1 MKKYIL
7 LTLLILFPIMILSSG
22 CTSIGKL
29 PSGERLERIKESPNY
44 RDGAFRNKGDEVR
57 PNKRSMN
64 IFSAFKKHFLEKRE
78 RSRPSS
84 VLPSKKT
91 DLKSFSPEE
100 DVLVWLGHSSYFMQI
115 DGKKILVDP
124 VMSGR
129 AMVLS
134 SYKGSDVY
142 TYDDIPEI
150 DYLIITHDHWDHL
163 DYKTVTK
170 IKNRVGKVLTGL
182 GTGAHLE
189 YWGYS
194 PEKVIEHD
202 WDETTILEDG
212 FSVTAL
218 RTRHFSGRFRT
229 RNSSLWTAFAL
240 FTPTKKIYIGGD
252 SGYDDHFKEAGE
264 RFGPFDLAILDSGQY
279 NEQWSGSHMFPE
291 QTVQAAFD
299 LKAEKLFGGHW
310 GKFTLSIHTWD
321 DPIIRL
327 AAESRKR
334 GMPLIHPMIGER
346 VDLNSPGQFSRW
358 WEGVDR
364 EEAGSI
370 SKREEEA
377 VSPL

>member
-1 MKKYIL
+1 MKKNIILILMLLIPFIIL
-7 LTLLILFPIMILSSG
+7 LSG
-22 CTSIGKL
+22 CKSIGKL
-29 PSGERLERIKESPNY
+29 PSGERLERIEKSPNY
-44 RDGAFRNKGDEVR
+44 IDGAFRNKGYEPG
-57 PNKRSMN
+57 PNKRGIN

-84 VLPSKKT
+84 VLPSEKT
-91 DLKSFSPEE
+91 DLRSFPPDE

-124 VMSGR
+124 VLSGK

-134 SYKGSDVY
+134 SYEGSDVY

-150 DYLIITHDHWDHL
+150 DYMIITHDHWDHL
-163 DYKTVTK
+163 DYKTVTR

-194 PEKVIEHD
+194 ADKVIEHD

-218 RTRHFSGRFRT
+218 RTRHFSGRFLT
-229 RNSSLWTAFAL
+229 RNSSLWAAFAF

-252 SGYDDHFKEAGE
+252 TGYGDHFNETGE
-264 RFGPFDLAILDSGQY
+264 RYGPFDLVILDSGQY
-279 NEQWSGSHMFPE
+279 NEQWSRSHMFPE

-299 LKAEKLFGGHW
+299 LNAEKLFGGHW

-327 AAESRKR
+327 YAESLKR
-334 GMPLIHPMIGER
+334 GMPLIHPLIGER
-346 VDLNSPGQFSRW
+346 VDLNSTRQFSRW
-358 WEGVDR
+358 WESVDI
-364 EEAGSI
+364 EEARKV
-370 SKREEEA
+370 SKNE
-377 VSPL
+377 

>member
-7 LTLLILFPIMILSSG
+7 LTAVILSCVIAFSG
-22 CTSIGKL
+22 GCKSIGKL
-29 PSGERLERIKESPNY
+29 PSGERLAEIEKSPNY
-44 RDGAFRNKGDEVR
+44 KDGAFRNRDDKAV
-57 PNKRSMN
+57 PSKRG
-64 IFSAFKKHFLEKRE
+64 IRFFSSIKRHFFEKRE

-84 VLPSKKT
+84 PIPSKKT
-91 DLKSFSPEE
+91 DLKALEPHK

-115 DGKKILVDP
+115 NGKKILVDP
-124 VMSGR
+124 VLSGK

-163 DYKTVTK
+163 DYKTVTA
-170 IKNRVGKVLTGL
+170 IKNRVGRVLTGL
-182 GTGAHLE
+182 GTGEHLE

-194 PEKVIEHD
+194 PDRVIEHD
-202 WDETTILEDG
+202 WNDTTILEEG

-240 FTPTKKIYIGGD
+240 ITPTKKIYIGGD
-252 SGYDDHFKEAGE
+252 SGYDDHFKEAGKK
-264 RFGPFDLAILDSGQY
+264 FGSFDLAILECGQY
-279 NEQWSGSHMFPE
+279 NQQWSRNHMFPE
-291 QTVQAAFD
+291 QTVQATFD
-299 LKAEKLFGGHW
+299 LNAKKLFGVHW

-321 DPIIRL
+321 EPIIRL
-327 AAESRKR
+327 TAESTRR
-334 GMPLIHPMIGER
+334 GMPLMHPMIGEYT
-346 VDLNSPGQFSRW
+346 DLNSDTQFSRW

-364 EEAGSI
+364 ERAGSI
-370 SKREEEA
+370 SKR
-377 VSPL
+377 